1 MPSYNSQNQM
11 LKTIDWY
18 VLCSLILFSF
28 LSKIE
33 ELERI
38 KLQNGRLARENDQIK
53 KIQFDGKDALIAEI
67 QKRDE
72 YIKAANEHHAKAYEN
87 LKEKASAEI
96 TAKSSMVTMLNGK
109 VKELME
115 ERAQYTEKISRL
127 RDKHAQESSD
137 LIKKMTQLVEERNR
151 LINTNLSQKQ
161 MIEDLM
167 KRIDGKENSHKVNE
181 DRLRHLMSTFESM
194 ERHKNK

>member
-1 MPSYNSQNQM
+1 MHNPSILIISQ
-11 LKTIDWY
+11 
-18 VLCSLILFSF
+18 F
-28 LSKIE
+28 LKIE

-38 KLQNGRLARENDQIK
+38 KLQNGRLARENEQIK
-53 KIQFDGKDALIAEI
+53 KVQFDGKDALIAEI
-67 QKRDE
+67 HKRDE
-72 YIKAANEHHAKAYEN
+72 YIKASNEHHAKAFEN

-109 VKELME
+109 VKELMD
-115 ERAQYTEKISRL
+115 ERAQYTEKICKL

-161 MIEDLM
+161 IIEDMM
-167 KRIDGKENSHKVNE
+167 KRMDGKENSSKVNE

-194 ERHKNK
+194 ERHKK